1 MLTEA
6 AVVPDCPSVVPP
18 VTLVVGIFATLIT
31 RISDVHFAGNRY
43 SLLGST
49 EGEDHEKDGSN
60 IFTDHGDE
68 VCHGRCQLNANPG
81 RLEKALSRFLI
92 ASDAGPLSGL
102 RKCQLSGD
110 LALSCSLFEW

>member
-31 RISDVHFAGNRY
+31 RVSDVYFAGNQY

-68 VCHGRCQLNANPG
+68 VCHVRRQLNAHPG
-81 RLEKALSRFLI
+81 RLRRLSHG
-92 ASDAGPLSGL
+92 S
-102 RKCQLSGD
+102 
-110 LALSCSLFEW
+110 